1 MSLKSWVLDRM
12 NRAGGVVSRTDLGTP
27 AHAHEPDLN
36 ALPARTFEPFVAAR
50 PEPALFEAAHL
61 GVYGPLIAA
70 IRDELEHFIAS
81 HVRLHLAIA
90 DRDRFIMTA
99 IAVACPEGAEARRL
113 LLQFVREFKPEQVK
127 RYLVR
132 EVIGSLPNA
141 AAIDLSQFG
150 GLADADAQP
159 AADEE
164 GEYRE
169 LIAALSAAPAA
180 AQQRPYRI
188 EIVGRW
194 AEIEA
199 PHAPAHGARAT
210 PGTPPRAT
218 PATPLAGQRH
228 EFDVEDADGRRRVV
242 LQAVVAGRRYAVGKG
257 EGCDIRLNG
266 AYASRRHAEIWIEDG
281 VWWVADAGSTNGL
294 RVETRP
300 GPHARGGDAATDG
313 AEPPLRLEEG
323 ARLVLSARAEG
334 PAAEY
339 PTLALRAAA
348 HAPARPTPI
357 AVQPPAGR
365 PAPLATPPEAVPRT
379 PLTAILPAVEAA
391 AARFKVTLMQAGG
404 MRTLELH
411 DATLPVRVG
420 RSRNQ
425 TLVVDRR
432 HESVSGQHL
441 ELVALDAEG
450 AQVAV
455 HGDNGVLLEG
465 VPHPSGARFHW
476 KAGETLVLG
485 AAVHDDPVCTLVL
498 ERAARP

>member
-1 MSLKSWVLDRM
+1 M
-12 NRAGGVVSRTDLGTP
+12 NRAGGVVSRTDLAAP
-27 AHAHEPDLN
+27 AHPHAHEPDMD
-36 ALPARTFEPFVAAR
+36 ALPARTFEPLVAAR

-90 DRDRFIMTA
+90 DRDRFVMTA
-99 IAVACPEGAEARRL
+99 VAVACPEGAEARRL
-113 LLQFVREFKPEQVK
+113 LLQFMREFKPEQVK

-132 EVIGSLPNA
+132 ELIGGLPNA
-141 AAIDLSQFG
+141 AAIDLSQFA
-150 GLADADAQP
+150 GLVDADARP
-159 AADEE
+159 ATDEE
-164 GEYRE
+164 GEYRD
-169 LIAALSAAPAA
+169 LIAALSAAPSGPA
-180 AQQRPYRI
+180 QRPYRI

-199 PHAPAHGARAT
+199 PVASAHAAKAT
-210 PGTPPRAT
+210 PATPPRET
-218 PATPLAGQRH
+218 PSTPLAGQRH
-228 EFDVEDADGRRRVV
+228 EFDVEDGDGRRRVV
-242 LQAVVAGRRYAVGKG
+242 LQSVVPGRRYAVGKG

-266 AYASRRHAEIWIEDG
+266 AYTSRRHADLWIEDG
-281 VWWVADAGSTNGL
+281 AWWVADAGSTNGL

-300 GPHARGGDAATDG
+300 GPHARGGDAATAG
-313 AEPPLRLEEG
+313 TEPPLRLEEG

-339 PTLALRAAA
+339 PWLALRAPA

-357 AVQPPAGR
+357 AVQPPVAR
-365 PAPLATPPEAVPRT
+365 PVPPATRPEAVPRT
-379 PLTAILPAVEAA
+379 PLTAILPGEATG

-411 DATLPVRVG
+411 EATLPVRVG

-441 ELVALDAEG
+441 EVVALDADG

-465 VPHPSGARFHW
+465 VPHPSGSRFRW
-476 KAGETLVLG
+476 AAGETLVLG
-485 AAVHDDPVCTLVL
+485 ASVHDDPVCTLVL
-498 ERAARP
+498 ERVPRP